1 MHSSLFLLKVRFGKG
16 TVMNDR
22 KDAHTNRHTLD
33 EKAKPRT
40 TSATD
45 AEIEQ
50 KKAERR
56 SGEFPP
62 ATAPKDD
69 DVEQAVERKSWD
81 KLKAEPIN
89 RTTKT
94 IED

>member
-1 MHSSLFLLKVRFGKG
+1 
-16 TVMNDR
+16 MNDR
-22 KDAHTNRHTLD
+22 KDAHTNRQTLD

-45 AEIEQ
+45 AQIEQ
-50 KKAERR
+50 KKAKRR

-81 KLKAEPIN
+81 TLKAEPMN
-89 RTTKT
+89 RRKEAN
-94 IED
+94 ED

>member
-1 MHSSLFLLKVRFGKG
+1 
-16 TVMNDR
+16 MNDR

-33 EKAKPRT
+33 KKAKPRT

-45 AEIEQ
+45 AQIEQ

-62 ATAPKDD
+62 GTAPKDD
-69 DVEQAVERKSWD
+69 DVEQAVERTSCD
-81 KLKAEPIN
+81 KLKADPIN
-89 RTTKT
+89 RDKKAT
-94 IED
+94 ED